1 MVNGHLLEDVYM
13 TLEEMLA
20 ELRKNITFKDKTAA
34 GDVVLVGMKPGLFY
48 GVVLDIKPNVKK
60 EWWDVSFKLL
70 VMPPVDITW
79 ILRTPQM
86 NGELFTIGGEDH
98 FMIAIDMGLQKQP
111 LKKTGARPVL
121 SIVKKDD
128 DNGGG
133 DEDA

>member
-1 MVNGHLLEDVYM
+1 MYM
-13 TLEEMLA
+13 TLKEMLA
-20 ELRKNITFKDKTAA
+20 ELRKKITFKESTAA

-86 NGELFTIGGEDH
+86 NGELFTINGEEH

-111 LKKTGARPVL
+111 LKKRGTRPVL
-121 SIVKKDD
+121 SIVKQDD

>member
-1 MVNGHLLEDVYM
+1 MYM

-20 ELRKNITFKDKTAA
+20 ELRKKITFKENTAA

-86 NGELFTIGGEDH
+86 NGELFTIGGEEH

-111 LKKTGARPVL
+111 LKKRGTRPVL
-121 SIVKKDD
+121 SIVKQDD

>member
-1 MVNGHLLEDVYM
+1 MYM

-20 ELRKNITFKDKTAA
+20 ELRKKITFKESTAA

-86 NGELFTIGGEDH
+86 NGELFTIGGEEH
-98 FMIAIDMGLQKQP
+98 FMIAIDMGLQKPP
-111 LKKTGARPVL
+111 LKKRGTRPVL
-121 SIVKKDD
+121 SIVKQDD

-133 DEDA
+133 YEDA

>member
-1 MVNGHLLEDVYM
+1 M

-20 ELRKNITFKDKTAA
+20 ELRNKITFKKNTAA

-86 NGELFTIGGEDH
+86 NGEPFTIGGEEH

-121 SIVKKDD
+121 SIVKQDD
-128 DNGGG
+128 DNGSG